1 MSDAQPNWKL
11 CCNFNVILIYLA
23 SVFSLIGDKS
33 GEKITRFEFKQI
45 KTQKKNTHKHM
56 HSPRSINCVVVDCNC
71 SAGSVSFGITL
82 YVCVCLNWR
91 VQRYISFTWLVEN
104 NGMEVEMMARKTLG
118 FGLWLKI
125 ALCRQLP
132 FDALIATVAS
142 LAEVVRSNAISR
154 DGFAKRA
161 KVWNGKFPFRPGE
174 NMRERDETVTRLQ
187 FYCIRWHV
195 QWNFNSWKIIQNRID
210 ETNRIPSQANRH
222 RWN

>member
-1 MSDAQPNWKL
+1 MKKL
-11 CCNFNVILIYLA
+11 HG
-23 SVFSLIGDKS
+23 SSLSKS
-33 GEKITRFEFKQI
+33 RRRK
-45 KTQKKNTHKHM
+45 KTHTNTCIRRV
-56 HSPRSINCVVVDCNC
+56 RSIVSLLIATAALVRSRLALACV
-71 SAGSVSFGITL
+71 
-82 YVCVCLNWR
+82 YVCLNWR

-174 NMRERDETVTRLQ
+174 NMRERDDTVTRLQ